1 MKRRHI
7 QSIRTIVAASV
18 LTAALALAGCGGDP
32 SAKDSARLDSKEL
45 SSDERMVAE
54 ALLDGFQH
62 ETGAATLPDADIERA
77 ACYAKSV
84 DMPDEYAD
92 VHKLYLADYAA
103 IDQDF
108 YPWFEKKGVS
118 MEDAWD
124 IAERVKAGLDIC
136 AGG

>member
-1 MKRRHI
+1 MKRRYTL
-7 QSIRTIVAASV
+7 SVRTIIAAVGVA
-18 LTAALALAGCGGDP
+18 AALALPGCGGDP
-32 SAKDSARLDSKEL
+32 SAKDAARLDSKEL
-45 SSDERMVAE
+45 SPDERMVAE
-54 ALLDGFQH
+54 ALLDGFRR

-84 DMPDEYAD
+84 DMPEKYTD

-103 IDQDF
+103 IDKDF
-108 YPWFEKKGVS
+108 YPWFENKGVS

-124 IAERVKAGLDIC
+124 IAGRVKAGLDIC